1 MDDFKKDLQNL
12 SVSDFNAG
20 EMVPAQYQGQPF
32 APDARLC
39 VFTCFGIGF
48 GFGRFGFGGCFG
60 RGGCGGCFR
69 AAVASVAA
77 DVSTV
82 AEDVSARPPLYL
94 TRALRLP
101 ERNLCPCRT
110 AGLPRGPS
118 QKKGKKDKR

>member
-60 RGGCGGCFR
+60 RGGCGGCFQLR
-69 AAVASVAA
+69 RSLPL
-77 DVSTV
+77 
-82 AEDVSARPPLYL
+82 RRMFPPL
-94 TRALRLP
+94 RRMFPAAAAALSN
-101 ERNLCPCRT
+101 EG
-110 AGLPRGPS
+110 A
-118 QKKGKKDKR
+118 